1 MAFMLFEQ
9 SRSSTYAYMVTALSA
24 VVQTDLQYGQAVPL
38 DDGHSNRLLDAMA
51 VSNDR
56 GTVT

>member
-9 SRSSTYAYMVTALSA
+9 SRSSTYAYRVTVLST
-24 VVQTDLQYGQAVPL
+24 VVQTDLQYGLTVPL
-38 DDGHSNRLLDAMA
+38 DDGHSKRLLDAMA

-56 GTVT
+56 GTIT